1 VENRP
6 EAVPG
11 LESEPRWQLAQ
22 RIIASPP
29 FQRSS
34 QLRAF
39 LAYVVEKTLLNR
51 QEEVTEQLIGS
62 RVLGRRPD
70 YDPNE
75 DNIVRVQ
82 ARHLRERLQEYFEGE
97 GRAETVL
104 LEIPKGS
111 YVPVFRPRPPEVSG
125 AALARRRLGV
135 WLPWTL
141 AGVLAAA
148 CVWLAVGGSQGQSP
162 LLRQLPWSRVFDAR
176 HDTWIVVADSCFALM
191 QDIEQRSF
199 GLKEYL
205 NPSQLPR
212 AGLSGLVL
220 TRQFTSFADVILAS
234 RFYEIAG
241 PYRDRVQI
249 RYARNLHLR
258 DFKAGHYILLGSS
271 RSNPWVELFDER
283 RNFQAGYDPESRRPL
298 FRNRHPQ
305 PGERPVY
312 LTEGSGGRTGETWGL
327 VALLPQQER
336 NGCVLIVEGTNMEGT
351 EAAGE
356 FLTNPGSLELLRRG
370 LPPDAE
376 YFEVL
381 LRSTA
386 MAGTPRNTGIA
397 ALRVIR

>member
-1 VENRP
+1 VVSRP
-6 EAVPG
+6 EAVTG
-11 LESEPRWQLAQ
+11 LESDPRWQLAQ
-22 RIIASPP
+22 RIIASPG

-39 LAYVVEKTLLNR
+39 LAYVVEMTLLNR
-51 QEEVTEQLIGS
+51 QEEVSEQLIGS

-82 ARHLRERLQEYFEGE
+82 ARHLRARLQEYFANE
-97 GRAETVL
+97 GRSEPVL

-125 AALARRRLGV
+125 AALARLRLGV
-135 WLPWTL
+135 WLPWAL
-141 AGVLAAA
+141 AGLLAAA
-148 CVWLAVGGSQGQSP
+148 CIWLAMGGSQGRSSV
-162 LLRQLPWSRVFDAR
+162 LRQLPWSRIFDAR

-199 GLKEYL
+199 GLKDYL

-212 AGLSGLVL
+212 EGLSGLVL
-220 TRQFTSFADVILAS
+220 ARQFTSFADVILAS

-271 RSNPWVELFDER
+271 RSNP
-283 RNFQAGYDPESRRPL
+283 
-298 FRNRHPQ
+298 
-305 PGERPVY
+305 
-312 LTEGSGGRTGETWGL
+312 
-327 VALLPQQER
+327 
-336 NGCVLIVEGTNMEGT
+336 
-351 EAAGE
+351 
-356 FLTNPGSLELLRRG
+356 
-370 LPPDAE
+370 
-376 YFEVL
+376 
-381 LRSTA
+381 
-386 MAGTPRNTGIA
+386 
-397 ALRVIR
+397 